1 MRKHRWLFILSII
14 FVSLFGVLAAV
25 VRAFQLAPSANVQGT
40 PTPSVAIS
48 SPTPVPTSET
58 TPTPTSTSLSP
69 YSYPMTNYE
78 ERKSV
83 RWYGKDVTT
92 DDRKPLPCGEPFVG
106 FHTGDDLEAL
116 DDENEIEVPVY
127 AIAPGTVKQVKEVGG
142 YGGLIVIEHTIDG
155 KAYTSY
161 YGHVDLNRTNVS
173 VGDTV
178 TTGEHITDLGD
189 HCSVESSNER
199 KHLHFSIR
207 EEGDIDVRGY
217 VDDQTT
223 LASWLNP
230 ETFLA
235 TLNARRPENQASE

>member
-1 MRKHRWLFILSII
+1 MHKHRWLFILSII

-25 VRAFQLAPSANVQGT
+25 VRAFQLAPSANMQIT
-40 PTPSVAIS
+40 PTPSLTITT
-48 SPTPVPTSET
+48 PTPVPTLAS
-58 TPTPTSTSLSP
+58 TPTSTPTPLSP
-69 YSYPMTNYE
+69 YGYPMTNYE

-92 DDRKPLPCGEPFVG
+92 EDRKPLPCGEPFVG

-116 DDENEIEVPVY
+116 EEENETEVPVY

-142 YGGLIVIEHTIDG
+142 YGGLIVIEHTIEG
-155 KAYTSY
+155 KTYTGY
-161 YGHVDLNRTNVS
+161 YGHIDLKRTKAS

-207 EEGDIDVRGY
+207 EGSDIDVRGY
-217 VDDQTT
+217 VDDQAT

-235 TLNARRPENQASE
+235 TLNARRPENQINE